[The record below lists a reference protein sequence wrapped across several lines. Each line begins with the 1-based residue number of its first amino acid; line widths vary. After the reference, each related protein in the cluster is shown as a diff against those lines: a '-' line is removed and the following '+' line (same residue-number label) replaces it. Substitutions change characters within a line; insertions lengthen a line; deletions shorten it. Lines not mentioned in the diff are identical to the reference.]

1 MPDEGSHI
9 VAREGNTRCGTSSVA
24 RLGGFSMNA
33 SVRHTV
39 GQESP
44 DDIAGLCWDC
54 HQARHRDLN
63 GDFWR
68 DPQEQEAYWFTFC
81 EELQRA

>member
-1 MPDEGSHI
+1 
-9 VAREGNTRCGTSSVA
+9 
-24 RLGGFSMNA
+24 MNA
-33 SVRHTV
+33 SIRHAVHTRCDGNCEDCGERRRLTMHHLHYDTV
-39 GQESP
+39 GQESE